1 MVLNTH
7 LNIDESLNGEMVQI
21 KEGYAKVKLETLES
35 MVADDRGLVHGG
47 FIFGAADY
55 AAMAAVNHP
64 NVVLAK
70 SEVKFLAPTK
80 VGEIVSLE
88 ATVTKQDGIK
98 SVVEVVGSSNGNVT
112 FKGTF
117 YTASLEKHVLDI

>member
-7 LNIDESLNGEMVQI
+7 LKINESLNGELIQL
-21 KEGYAKVKLETLES
+21 KKDYAKIELEVIEQ

-55 AAMAAVNHP
+55 AAMAAINHP

-70 SEVKFLAPTK
+70 SEVKFLAPSK
-80 VGEIVSLE
+80 LGQKIILE
-88 ATVTKQDGIK
+88 ARVIDTNGSKAT
-98 SVVEVVGSSNGNVT
+98 VEVIGSCEAKCS

-117 YTASLEKHVLDI
+117 YTVTLDKHILDI